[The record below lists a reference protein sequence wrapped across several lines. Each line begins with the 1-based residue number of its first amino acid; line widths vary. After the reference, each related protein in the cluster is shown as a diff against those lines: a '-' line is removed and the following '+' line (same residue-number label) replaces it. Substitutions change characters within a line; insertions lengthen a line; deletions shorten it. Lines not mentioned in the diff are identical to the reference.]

1 MPIDDPKNGGGASAV
16 VERSIKPG
24 GGSQSLRDF
33 GSAAGTVS
41 KETKKEPGKTKTP
54 NQKSKGRGG
63 AQATLKRTMS
73 APAATLKRAVS
84 APPPAILQRKR
95 SRSGPKS
102 KSSSFIGV
110 SQYRRTGRWEAH
122 IWDCAK
128 SRDKPGAKG
137 RQLHLGSFDCAED
150 AARAYDRAAIHFRG
164 RDADTNYPREQY
176 THDPV
181 LNALKKLNKEQ
192 FVVRLRGVAQHH
204 KIQTKRKN
212 KDKGTAGTTAAASKP
227 RLSRTA
233 SMPSY
238 PLQSPHSVLPNQN
251 AFSSDDYVD
260 RMSYMYHANGGYHNP
275 SEMARRASG
284 HEGHVEYKRLP
295 YGSDQSLVYRGRVL
309 NARSDMF
316 AIDLHQCQS
325 DLLSDPNIGHS
336 MDRMMHQMKQQQH
349 DAVAAASVKNSHEKQ
364 TLHFF
369 DESLMPFPDP
379 DEIFEMQAQMAPE
392 GTRVFQ
398 KMNLPRMSMPPEYCM
413 QSSVEDYHL
422 FEENNN
428 IMPDLRT
435 GSNRYDRMLDKPGPS
450 QQAFHDRMIQHWERA
465 SKGVDGQLSPLME
478 GMGEVDTGTA

>member
-1 MPIDDPKNGGGASAV
+1 M
-16 VERSIKPG
+16 
-24 GGSQSLRDF
+24 
-33 GSAAGTVS
+33 S